1 MAQPGGTILMYDPDH
16 KQMTLL
22 GYDRGD
28 VRRAVTE
35 VLETINKESLTTMRE
50 GK

>member
-1 MAQPGGTILMYDPDH
+1 MAQPGGTILNYDPDH